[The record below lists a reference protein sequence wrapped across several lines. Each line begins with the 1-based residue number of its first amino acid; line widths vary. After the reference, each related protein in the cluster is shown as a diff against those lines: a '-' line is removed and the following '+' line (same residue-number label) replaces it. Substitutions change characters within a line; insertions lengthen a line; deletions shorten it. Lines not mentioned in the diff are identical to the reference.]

1 MKKDRINKLPPEL
14 LVYIFHQALADLHP
28 DIRYSTALRQLRL
41 VCSWWARIIDEAG
54 TLWATTSCLD
64 PGPAVEMALRKCRGS
79 LLHVSC
85 RCDVYRTAY
94 CSYVDRILPY
104 SHLWYSLQVK
114 ASSLTTI
121 TVLLQEPAPNLRKL
135 SINFPPGSDNAQVVP
150 AIPGTTIANLHE
162 FSIHSCKLLWG
173 EASTTNLRQ
182 LVLRNV
188 KNVHIVN
195 ALEVLRQA
203 KSLTELVVS
212 RCQLLPVH
220 RDVESGEVALPNLE
234 NLVLE
239 NIDSYPLAQLLI
251 AIAHPTTTSLQVV
264 TLFEIDTWKAV
275 ASRFSTQFERAA
287 SSLQNPNL
295 LSFSIRVGK
304 KSLQFCCGGHFLH
317 FFGPLGWMQEGPEM
331 TPDPPRHPMENKWG
345 AFACLMDGHFGRAL
359 EPYKPRLTIEGPP
372 DGTSFYGRSQV
383 IAMCAL
389 SFPRTTH
396 LQLIAS
402 DAGLEGMVRALTLE
416 YAAEDGSDQPKLR
429 ETFHAF
435 PDLTTLRLDEKVGW
449 GRSAEERRKAWMSD
463 QLNDGL
469 YILVRRR
476 KSDPHSKPIR
486 SLIIRGR
493 VVPDDRLHDLSRI
506 VSALVL

>member
-1 MKKDRINKLPPEL
+1 MKRDRINKLPPEL
-14 LVYIFHQALADLHP
+14 LVHIFHRALADLHP
-28 DIRYSTALRQLRL
+28 DTRYSAALRQLRL
-41 VCSWWARIIDEAG
+41 VCSWWARIIDEAA

-64 PGPAVEMALRKCRGS
+64 PEPAVDMALRKCRGS

-85 RCDVYRTAY
+85 RCDVHRTTY
-94 CSYVDRILPY
+94 CPYVDRILPY

-114 ASSLTTI
+114 TSSPTTI
-121 TVLLQEPAPNLRKL
+121 TVLLREPAPNLRKL
-135 SINFPPGSDNAQVVP
+135 SINFPPGPDNAQLIP
-150 AIPGTTIANLHE
+150 AIPGSTLANLHE
-162 FSIHSCKLLWG
+162 FSINSCKILWG
-173 EASTTNLRQ
+173 ESNTTNLRQ

-188 KNVHIVN
+188 KNVHVGN

-212 RCQLLPVH
+212 RCQLHPVH

-251 AIAHPTTTSLQVV
+251 AIDHPTTTSLQVV
-264 TLFEIDTWKAV
+264 TLFQIDTWQAV
-275 ASRFSTQFERAA
+275 ASRFSKQFERAA

-304 KSLQFCCGGHFLH
+304 KSLQFYCGGHFLH
-317 FFGPLGWMQEGPEM
+317 FFGPLEWMQDSPER
-331 TPDPPRHPMENKWG
+331 TPNPPQHPTEDKWG

-359 EPYKPRLTIEGPP
+359 ESFRPKLTIEGPV

-389 SFPRTTH
+389 TFPRTTH

-402 DAGLEGMVRALTLE
+402 DAGLEAMVRALTLE
-416 YAAEDGSDQPKLR
+416 YVAEDSGDQPKLR
-429 ETFHAF
+429 ETFRAF
-435 PDLTTLRLDEKVGW
+435 PELTTLRLDEKEGC
-449 GRSAEERRKAWMSD
+449 GRSAEERRKAWMSE
-463 QLNDGL
+463 QLNDQL
-469 YILVRRR
+469 DILVRRR
-476 KSDPHSKPIR
+476 KSDPYSKPIR
-486 SLIIRGR
+486 NLIIRGR
-493 VVPDDRLHDLSRI
+493 VVPDDHLHDLSRI